1 MYLFVR
7 RVRIITL
14 NRTHFT
20 EVLTIVTFIFVIV
33 PMHETE
39 AFGTIFKLFFGISI
53 TISCCTFLVFF
64 TCVIKYYLVK

>member
-1 MYLFVR
+1 MYLLVG

-20 EVLTIVTFIFVIV
+20 EVLTIVPFIFVIV
-33 PMHETE
+33 PMDETE

-53 TISCCTFLVFF
+53 TISC
-64 TCVIKYYLVK
+64 